1 MIRKILLLT
10 SFGLAVFLA
19 SQAQISEASGGGNL
33 VITKIVYKELRDG
46 KHNIVVF
53 WEGLPKECPPDRC
66 LAAKIVVD
74 VELTDARGARQ
85 KASITFGSDS
95 GVGAR
100 TAGNPDVS
108 FTPVPIPKDPI
119 VGVPITELFRGR
131 GALSANSSG
140 SETLK
145 FKVTLTLSAL
155 TRTGT
160 GRTITEVVRKEGTL
174 KAVAKSEGK

>member
-1 MIRKILLLT
+1 MIRKILIFA

-19 SQAQISEASGGGNL
+19 TQAQISEASVAGNL
-33 VITKIVYKELRDG
+33 VITKVVYKELRDG

-66 LAAKIVVD
+66 LAAKVVVD
-74 VELTDARGARQ
+74 VELTDVEGASQ

-95 GVGAR
+95 GVGAK

-119 VGVPITELFRGR
+119 VGVPITKLFRGKN
-131 GALSANSSG
+131 ALSPN
-140 SETLK
+140 
-145 FKVTLTLSAL
+145 
-155 TRTGT
+155 
-160 GRTITEVVRKEGTL
+160 
-174 KAVAKSEGK
+174 